1 MGKFVWKDDIVVDF
15 GDGVTFKVPNDMVAV
30 RKTMLDVNTRLQKK
44 IDQNSNDDTA
54 AVNALLDAIDE
65 ILGDGATGRIV
76 AGHALSP
83 RNVMAAYLFITDEI
97 LTQLTGYEDLL
108 DELKQ
113 ASGKLSALS
122 LPTVNAEALA
132 AANEKLAEL
141 GITPPTSMP
150 SAAEAAIRPRL

>member
-15 GDGVTFKVPNDMVAV
+15 GDGVTFKVPNDIDAV

-44 IDQNSNDDTA
+44 IDQNPNDDTA

-65 ILGDGATGRIV
+65 ILGDGATGRIF

-83 RNVMAAYLFITDEI
+83 RNVMAAYLFITNEI
-97 LTQLTGYEDLL
+97 LTQLTGYEELL

-113 ASGKLSALS
+113 KSGKLNT
-122 LPTVNAEALA
+122 LPTVSEEAKAEAA
-132 AANEKLAEL
+132 EKLAEL
-141 GITPPTSMP
+141 GITPTSVP
-150 SAAEAAIRPRL
+150 SKAVAALRPRL

>member
-1 MGKFVWKDDIVVDF
+1 MGKFVWKDNIIVDF
-15 GDGVTFKVPNDMVAV
+15 GDGVTLEVQNDMAAV
-30 RKTMLDVNTRLQKK
+30 RKNLLEANTKLQHR
-44 IDQNSNDDTA
+44 IGQNPNDDTA

-65 ILGDGATGRIV
+65 VLGDGATGRIF

-141 GITPPTSMP
+141 GITSPASMP

>member
-15 GDGVTFKVPNDMVAV
+15 GDGVMFEVPNDMVAV
-30 RKTMLDVNTRLQKK
+30 RKNLLEANTKLQHR
-44 IDQNSNDDTA
+44 IDQNPNDDTA

-65 ILGDGATGRIV
+65 VLGDGATGRIF

-97 LTQLTGYEDLL
+97 LTQLTGYEELL
-108 DELKQ
+108 DEFKQ
-113 ASGKLSALS
+113 KSEKLNALP
-122 LPTVNAEALA
+122 LPAVNAEALA

-141 GITPPTSMP
+141 GITPPVSMP

>member
-1 MGKFVWKDDIVVDF
+1 MGKFVWKDNIIVDF
-15 GDGVTFKVPNDMVAV
+15 GDGVTFEVQNDIDAV
-30 RKTMLDVNTRLQKK
+30 RKNMLDVNIRLQKK
-44 IDQNSNDDTA
+44 IDQNPNDDTA

-65 ILGDGATGRIV
+65 ILGDGATGRIF

-97 LTQLTGYEDLL
+97 LTQLTGYDDLL
-108 DELKQ
+108 DELRQ
-113 ASGKLSALS
+113 ASGKLNAFS
-122 LPTVNAEALA
+122 LPAVNTEALA

-141 GITPPTSMP
+141 GITPPTSTP

>member
-1 MGKFVWKDDIVVDF
+1 MGKFVWKDNIVVDF
-15 GDGVTFKVPNDMVAV
+15 GDGVTFEVPNDMVAV
-30 RKTMLDVNTRLQKK
+30 RKNLLNANTKLQRQ
-44 IDQNSNDDTA
+44 IDQNLNDDTA

-65 ILGDGATGRIV
+65 VLGDGATGRIF

-97 LTQLTGYEDLL
+97 LTQLTGYEELL
-108 DELKQ
+108 GELNQ
-113 ASGKLSALS
+113 YSGKLNALS
-122 LPTVNAEALA
+122 LPTVNADALA

-141 GITPPTSMP
+141 GITPPSSMP

>member
-1 MGKFVWKDDIVVDF
+1 MGKFVWKDNIIVDF
-15 GDGVTFKVPNDMVAV
+15 GDGVTFEVQNDIDAV
-30 RKTMLDVNTRLQKK
+30 RKNMLDVNTRLQKK
-44 IDQNSNDDTA
+44 IDQNPNDDTA
-54 AVNALLDAIDE
+54 AVNAMLDAIDE
-65 ILGDGATGRIV
+65 VLGDGATGHIF

-113 ASGKLSALS
+113 ASGKLNALS

-141 GITPPTSMP
+141 GITPPASMP

>member
-15 GDGVTFKVPNDMVAV
+15 GDGVTFKVPNDMDFV
-30 RKTMLDVNTRLQKK
+30 KKNMLEINTKLQEK
-44 IDQNSNDDTA
+44 IDKNPNDDTA

-65 ILGDGATGRIV
+65 VLGDGATGRIF

-97 LTQLTGYEDLL
+97 LTQLTGYEELL
-108 DELKQ
+108 DEFKQ
-113 ASGKLSALS
+113 KSGKLNALP
-122 LPTVNAEALA
+122 LPAVNAEALD
-132 AANEKLAEL
+132 AANEKPAEL

>member
-1 MGKFVWKDDIVVDF
+1 MGKFVWKDNIIVDF
-15 GDGVTFKVPNDMVAV
+15 GDGVTFEVPNDTGFVKETVLKANNAV
-30 RKTMLDVNTRLQKK
+30 QAVVDKK
-44 IDQNSNDDTA
+44 PDDDKA
-54 AVNALLDAIDE
+54 CINALLDAIDK
-65 ILGDGATGRIV
+65 ILGDGATGRIF

-83 RNVMAAYLFITDEI
+83 RNVMAAYLFIADEI

-113 ASGKLSALS
+113 ASGKLSARS

-132 AANEKLAEL
+132 TANEKLAEL

-150 SAAEAAIRPRL
+150 SAAEVAIRPRL

>member
-1 MGKFVWKDDIVVDF
+1 MGKFVWKDNIVVDF
-15 GDGVTFKVPNDMVAV
+15 GDGVTFEVPNDIDAV

-44 IDQNSNDDTA
+44 IDQNPNDDTA
-54 AVNALLDAIDE
+54 AVNAMLDAIDE
-65 ILGDGATGRIV
+65 VLGDGATGRIF

-83 RNVMAAYLFITDEI
+83 RNVMAAYLFIVDEI
-97 LTQLTGYEDLL
+97 LTQLTGYEELR

>member
-15 GDGVTFKVPNDMVAV
+15 GDGVTFKVPNDMDFA
-30 RKTMLDVNTRLQKK
+30 KKNMLDINTKMQKK
-44 IDQNSNDDTA
+44 IDQNPNDDTA

-65 ILGDGATGRIV
+65 VLGDGATGRIF

-97 LTQLTGYEDLL
+97 LAQLTGYEELL

>member
-1 MGKFVWKDDIVVDF
+1 MGKFVWKDNIVVDF
-15 GDGVTFKVPNDMVAV
+15 GDGVTFEVQNDIDAV
-30 RKTMLDVNTRLQKK
+30 RENMLDVNTRLQKK
-44 IDQNSNDDTA
+44 IDQNPNDDTA

-65 ILGDGATGRIV
+65 VLGDGATGRIF

-83 RNVMAAYLFITDEI
+83 RNVMAAYLFIADEI

-113 ASGKLSALS
+113 ASGKLNAFS
-122 LPTVNAEALA
+122 LPAVNVEALA

-141 GITPPTSMP
+141 GITPPASMP